1 MTLPTSDAQSS
12 KSLPDHPHSTPIAP
26 LTSTRAFSAASL
38 PSSSSS
44 LPNAGLSGEI
54 ADDDATDFAASS
66 WDLATGALKALT
78 AKREVPSRV
87 DRRPSGQMPTVT
99 VPPRNYTFTL
109 IILAC
114 VIVMLISGGVVLL
127 LLAQP

>member
-1 MTLPTSDAQSS
+1 MTLPTSDAQPS
-12 KSLPDHPHSTPIAP
+12 KSLSDHPHSTPITP
-26 LTSTRAFSAASL
+26 LTSTRAFSPASL
-38 PSSSSS
+38 PSSSS

-54 ADDDATDFAASS
+54 ADDDATDFTASS

-78 AKREVPSRV
+78 AKREVPFRV
-87 DRRPSGQMPTVT
+87 DRRPSGQMPTVAG
-99 VPPRNYTFTL
+99 PPRNYTFAL

-114 VIVMLISGGVVLL
+114 IIVMLISGGVVLL